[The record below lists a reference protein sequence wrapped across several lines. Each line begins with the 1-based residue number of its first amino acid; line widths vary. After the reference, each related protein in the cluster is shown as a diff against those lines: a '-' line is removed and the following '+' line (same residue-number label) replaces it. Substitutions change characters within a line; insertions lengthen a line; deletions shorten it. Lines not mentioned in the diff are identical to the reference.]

1 MPHDLSADAKDRRIN
16 AQPWEPLPG
25 MVKLRCTDCHF
36 WFAARSPDTERCAD
50 CALLHQRKLALE
62 ALRKAPADA
71 A

>member
-1 MPHDLSADAKDRRIN
+1 MPHDLFGDAEARAIN

-25 MVKLRCTDCHF
+25 MVKLRCSACHY
-36 WFAARSPDTERCAD
+36 WFAARSPDTERCD
-50 CALLHQRKLALE
+50 CEIRHQRRLTLE